1 MPGARVIK
9 AAILPAELSLDAFES
24 TFCLSRLLDN
34 FVWSAFGAGWIREA
48 ATGKLGP
55 LPFEAMTALSQ
66 TNFGRQE
73 QAAKLRLKGAERYGR
88 TLRAMVDTLS
98 KKGPASADDLIIPI
112 LLLII
117 HSMYYPYRQWEAFM
131 ARVAADDE
139 SKWETV
145 IDADHMAA
153 VSHLEGLAKIIYV
166 CGPEGFQTTVKQKA
180 FDSSRM
186 FLTIDSLYKRKRIYL
201 EEHRWRTIPWALN
214 PPAKLPQSKLLDFLA
229 YVPGFLEDYY
239 ALEAAEV
246 YSKYGAGVKLEK
258 ADKVFRA
265 SPDHLRHRCL
275 KFDYHENSNVR
286 AGDITLY
293 NALHLWMIALLWKV
307 EPLSQRVPAIIVECA
322 KKAALASPGAHDSTS
337 DLPGES
343 TSPSDPPS
351 FAPLAGPGEC
361 VGLRSPAMEILRV
374 YEWQCRNHHIT
385 GQSTEPIYLYMFPF
399 GMAMGILDKEP
410 EIGEWITEMAGTS
423 IHTAAYTVGRFKKNG
438 FARFITKAMMDPELP
453 GAS

>member
-186 FLTIDSLYKRKRIYL
+186 FLW
-201 EEHRWRTIPWALN
+201 RWDW
-214 PPAKLPQSKLLDFLA
+214 Q
-229 YVPGFLEDYY
+229 
-239 ALEAAEV
+239 
-246 YSKYGAGVKLEK
+246 SKYGAGVKLEK